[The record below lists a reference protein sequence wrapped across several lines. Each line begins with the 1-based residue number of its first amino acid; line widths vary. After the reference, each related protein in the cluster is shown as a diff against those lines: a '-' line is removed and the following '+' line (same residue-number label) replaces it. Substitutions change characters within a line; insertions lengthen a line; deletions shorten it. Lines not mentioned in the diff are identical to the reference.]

1 MNITLLG
8 AGNVG
13 RALGLSFARAGHA
26 VTFGVR
32 NPDAPAHADLV
43 KTHGLRVAAIDT
55 AAKDSAIVVLATPH
69 PQAADALTAARPP
82 AGAIV
87 IDATNPLKSDL
98 SGLTVGQTDSAG
110 EQVQRLLP
118 QARVVKAFNTI
129 GFNVMAN
136 PAFGDRRALMYI
148 AGNDADAKAKVLDLA
163 RAIGFEA
170 LDLGDI
176 TQSRLLEPLAMV
188 WIRSA
193 YALGLG
199 REIAF
204 GLLRR

>member
-8 AGNVG
+8 AGNVA
-13 RALGLSFARAGHA
+13 RALGLAFAGVGHA

-32 NPDAPAHADLV
+32 DPATTAHIELGA
-43 KTHGLRVAAIDT
+43 KHGVRVVAID
-55 AAKDSAIVVLATPH
+55 AAAEGSAIVVLATPYA
-69 PQAADALTAARPP
+69 QAADALAAARPP
-82 AGAIV
+82 AGVIV
-87 IDATNPLKSDL
+87 IDATNPVRPDFA
-98 SGLTVGQTDSAG
+98 GLVVGHTDSAG
-110 EQVQRLLP
+110 EQVQRLAP

-129 GFNVMAN
+129 GFNVMAD

-148 AGNDADAKAKVLDLA
+148 AGNDADAKAKVLELA

-176 TQSRLLEPLAMV
+176 SQSRLLEPLALV

>member
-32 NPDAPAHADLV
+32 SPDAPAHADLV

-55 AAKDSAIVVLATPH
+55 AAKGSAIVVLATPH
-69 PQAADALTAARPP
+69 AQAADALAAARPS
-82 AGAIV
+82 AGTIV
-87 IDATNPLKSDL
+87 IDATNPLKADL

-176 TQSRLLEPLAMV
+176 TQSRLLEPLAVV

>member
-1 MNITLLG
+1 MNITIIG

-13 RALGLSFARAGHA
+13 RALGLGFAHNGHA

-32 NPDAPAHADLV
+32 NPADAGHADLTATPGV
-43 KTHGLRVAAIDT
+43 RVAPID
-55 AAKDSAIVVLATPH
+55 AAAADSALVVLATPH
-69 PQAADALTAARPP
+69 EAAADALGVARPGD
-82 AGAIV
+82 GAIV
-87 IDATNPLKSDL
+87 VDATNPLAPNL
-98 SGLTVGQTDSAG
+98 AGLTIGHNDSAG

-118 QARVVKAFNTI
+118 RARVVKAFNTI

-136 PAFGDRRALMYI
+136 PAFGERRALMYL
-148 AGNDADAKAKVLDLA
+148 AGNDADAKAQVLDLA
-163 RAIGFEA
+163 RGLGFEA

-176 TQSRLLEPLAMV
+176 TQSRLLEPLALV